1 MNPAYP
7 HSSVVTAC
15 PQLNSSHWWHNRQS
29 LLHPWTMLSNDRH
42 CTGNSWTDIH
52 W

>member
-15 PQLNSSHWWHNRQS
+15 PQLNSSHW
-29 LLHPWTMLSNDRH
+29 
-42 CTGNSWTDIH
+42 
-52 W
+52 